1 MSDAPGR
8 AGSAAAAGAPSR
20 RAWPTAAAA
29 EVGAG
34 SGALPRGAAPAGCW
48 AARAGLA
55 KITRSTAFR
64 VAWGMLH
71 GDPVRPTNFGPP
83 FCFAR
88 PSQPP
93 ALSRA
98 PRRSAA
104 ARRRAAGEGRPSV
117 TPCPSGRRSGR
128 GASPGGP
135 HSARSAREPPIS
147 PPPPPS
153 EPGGPAPSTPAAK
166 KCRRNGCRYAA
177 RPFPVG
183 ARASF
188 SCTEH
193 RAVGFRSMP
202 SPETPVRPLPPR
214 RPGIADPGRDLRR
227 QGQCPRRLRSGTSA
241 VTAGR
246 PELSLEPVG
255 TAGTAQHPAA
265 IRKAFCDAALG
276 PPARPEPG

>member
-1 MSDAPGR
+1 MLGVAQTGCDLDA
-8 AGSAAAAGAPSR
+8 
-20 RAWPTAAAA
+20 
-29 EVGAG
+29 
-34 SGALPRGAAPAGCW
+34 
-48 AARAGLA
+48 
-55 KITRSTAFR
+55 
-64 VAWGMLH
+64 
-71 GDPVRPTNFGPP
+71 VRPTNSGAP

-88 PSQPP
+88 S
-93 ALSRA
+93 AECGLMSRA

-128 GASPGGP
+128 GAPPGGP
-135 HSARSAREPPIS
+135 PPARSTREPLIS

-153 EPGGPAPSTPAAK
+153 APGGPAPSTPAALR
-166 KCRRNGCRYAA
+166 CRRNGCRYAA

-188 SCTEH
+188 RFSEG

-202 SPETPVRPLPPR
+202 APETPVRPLPPH
-214 RPGIADPGRDLRR
+214 RPVIANPGRDLRR

-246 PELSLEPVG
+246 PELSLEPVSY
-255 TAGTAQHPAA
+255 THLTLPTN
-265 IRKAFCDAALG
+265 R
-276 PPARPEPG
+276 EV